1 MTHLSKIL
9 AAVALIA
16 LPASPAHAQTGMD
29 VYKKCGSAFT
39 GGFLHRGACH
49 GYVAGIAS
57 GLAATGKI
65 CLPTGV
71 TEEQLFLVAQS
82 WLRSQPAN
90 LNRPAAVMISNAF
103 IASYPC
109 P

>member
-1 MTHLSKIL
+1 MKKRFL
-9 AAVALIA
+9 AAVLVALCV
-16 LPASPAHAQTGMD
+16 SPTYAQTGMD
-29 VYKKCGSAFT
+29 VYKKCGNAFT

-65 CLPTGV
+65 CLPSGAS
-71 TEEQLFLVAQS
+71 EEQLFLVAQS
-82 WLRSQPAN
+82 WLRSHPAN
-90 LNRPAAVMISNAF
+90 LNRPAAVMISGAF
-103 IASYPC
+103 IASFPC

>member
-1 MTHLSKIL
+1 MIHSTKFFAALGLIVLST
-9 AAVALIA
+9 A
-16 LPASPAHAQTGMD
+16 PAPAQTGMD
-29 VYKKCGSAFT
+29 VYKKCGNAFT

-71 TEEQLFLVAQS
+71 TEEQLFLVGQG
-82 WLRSQPAN
+82 WLRSHPAN

>member
-1 MTHLSKIL
+1 MKLSSIL
-9 AAVALIA
+9 CAALIA
-16 LPASPAHAQTGMD
+16 LSALPARAQTGMD
-29 VYKKCGSAFT
+29 VYKKCGNAFT

-49 GYVAGIAS
+49 GYIAGIAS

-71 TEEQLFLVAQS
+71 TEEQLFLVGQS
-82 WLRSQPAN
+82 WLRSHPAE
-90 LNRPAAVMISNAF
+90 LQRPAAVMITTAF
-103 IASYPC
+103 IASFPC